1 MKGTGD
7 GLLVWDKNGDG
18 IINDN
23 TEMMSEFD
31 VNGNKKFQNGFE
43 KLAFFFDLDDDGVI
57 KGEELKE
64 PEGLG

>member
-31 VNGNKKFQNGFE
+31 VNGNKKFKMVSK
-43 KLAFFFDLDDDGVI
+43 KLAFYFDMDDSGVI
-57 KGEELKE
+57 AGDN
-64 PEGLG
+64 